1 MSQGSFIGR
10 FFRFLGRA
18 IDALRVFLGRLIFL
32 VIIVVLP
39 IFLFSGPQQIN
50 VPDNSLVVLAP
61 KGNIVEQPTVLDAT
75 SLLLGADEIVD
86 TPLREIL
93 DTLARAQ
100 QDDRVRG
107 VILDLREM
115 GGVSPA
121 NLERIG
127 SALEDFKG
135 RGKALVAHGDFFT
148 QGQYYLASYAETI
161 YLHPMGQLVLQGY
174 GGNQLYYA
182 ELLEKLGIKV
192 HIFRV
197 GTHKAAVEPFS
208 LNGMSAASRENNQ
221 SLVDELWQ
229 RYVNQIATNRALG
242 VEDVLSY
249 ANNYPQHLLEVSGDT
264 AQLAMGFE
272 LVDELVTPAQLQARL
287 SVLAADSS
295 GRPRTIDFRR
305 YLAATEPVWSPQENQ
320 IGVIVAQGTIDV
332 GEQPRGT
339 IGAQSLSELIR
350 EARRDDAIKALVL
363 RVDSPGGSA
372 FASELIRQ
380 ELVELQ
386 RSGKPLIVSM
396 GGTAASGGYW
406 IATAA
411 DEIWASPAT
420 VTGSIG
426 VFSIVP
432 TFETGLE
439 KIGVYTDGVGTT
451 PLSRSDVLSP
461 LSEAMSAVLQ
471 SSVENQY
478 RKFLQLVADARGM
491 NIEDVDMVAQGQVW
505 TGTQAINRGLVDNLG
520 TMDDAIEAAARLA
533 SIDDYTWR
541 YIEKPLSPG
550 EQVLQG
556 MIQNFGL
563 AASMSGISQTLGV
576 TARAPL
582 QFLYSTLESISS
594 LSTFNDPADLYT
606 LCEFC
611 VLFSASPE

>member
-1 MSQGSFIGR
+1 MSQGTFIGR
-10 FFRFLGRA
+10 SFRFLGRS

-32 VIIVVLP
+32 VIIVVLAA
-39 IFLFSGPQQIN
+39 FLFSAPEQIN

-61 KGNIVEQPTVLDAT
+61 KGDIVEQPSMLDA
-75 SLLLGADEIVD
+75 SNLLLGSQKIVD
-86 TPLREIL
+86 TPLREVL
-93 DTLARAQ
+93 DTLARAG

-107 VILDLREM
+107 VVLDLRDM

-148 QGQYYLASYAETI
+148 QAQYYLASYAETI

-174 GGNQLYYA
+174 GGNQLYFV
-182 ELLEKLGIKV
+182 ELLEKLGVKV

-197 GTHKAAVEPFS
+197 GTHKAAVEPFT
-208 LNGMSAASRENNQ
+208 LTGMSAASRENNQ

-229 RYVNQIATNRALG
+229 RYVNQIATNRALSTD
-242 VEDVLSY
+242 EVLSY
-249 ANNYPQHLLEVSGDT
+249 ANRYPQHLLEVNGDT
-264 AQLAMGFE
+264 AQLAMRFD

-287 SVLAADSS
+287 SVLAADAS
-295 GRPRTIDFRR
+295 GRPRTIDYKR
-305 YLAATEPVWSPQENQ
+305 YLTVTQPTRSQQGNQ
-320 IGVIVAQGTIDV
+320 IGVIVAQGTIDT

-339 IGAQSLSELIR
+339 IGAQSLNELIR
-350 EARRDDAIKALVL
+350 EARRDDGIKAVVL

-386 RSGKPLIVSM
+386 RSGKPLVVSM

-432 TFETGLE
+432 TFESSLE

-461 LSEAMSAVLQ
+461 LNEAMSTVLQ
-471 SSVENQY
+471 SSVESQY
-478 RKFLQLVADARGM
+478 RKFLRLVADARSM
-491 NIEDVDMVAQGQVW
+491 DIENVDLVAQGQVW
-505 TGTQAINRGLVDNLG
+505 TGTQAINRGLIDNLG

-533 SIDDYTWR
+533 NIDEYTWR

-550 EQVLQG
+550 EQVLQSI
-556 MIQNFGL
+556 IQNFGM
-563 AASMSGISQTLGV
+563 AASVSSLVEALGFNAS
-576 TARAPL
+576 ARASWAVWDSMLETASPL
-582 QFLYSTLESISS
+582 MN
-594 LSTFNDPADLYT
+594 FNDPADLYT
-606 LCEFC
+606 LCEIC
-611 VLFSASPE
+611 VLLH

>member
-1 MSQGSFIGR
+1 MSQGTFIGR
-10 FFRFLGRA
+10 FFRFLGRS

-32 VIIVVLP
+32 IIIVALA
-39 IFLFSGPQQIN
+39 IYLFSAPEQIR
-50 VPDNSLVVLAP
+50 VPNNSLVVLAP
-61 KGNIVEQPTVLDAT
+61 KGNIVEQPSMLDAS
-75 SLLLGADEIVD
+75 SLLLGGQEIVD
-86 TPLREIL
+86 TPLRDVL
-93 DTLARAQ
+93 DTLARAR
-100 QDDRVRG
+100 DDARVRG
-107 VILDLREM
+107 VVLDLREM
-115 GGVSPA
+115 GGISPA

-127 SALEDFKG
+127 LALEDFKG
-135 RGKALVAHGDFFT
+135 QGKALVAHSDFFT
-148 QGQYYLASYAETI
+148 QAQYYLASYAETI

-182 ELLEKLGIKV
+182 ELLEKLGVKV

-197 GTHKAAVEPFS
+197 GTHKAAVEPYS
-208 LNGMSAASRENNQ
+208 LTSMSEASRENNQ

-229 RYVNQIATNRALG
+229 RYVNQIATNRALPATE
-242 VEDVLSY
+242 VFSY
-249 ANNYPQHLLEVSGDT
+249 ANDYPQHLLEVNGDT
-264 AQLAMGFE
+264 AQLAMRFD

-287 SVLAADSS
+287 SVLSADAS
-295 GRPRTIDFRR
+295 GRPRTIEYKR
-305 YLAATEPVWSPQENQ
+305 YLSATAPMLESQQSQ
-320 IGVIVAQGTIDV
+320 IGVIVAQGTIDI

-339 IGAQSLSELIR
+339 IGAQSLNELIR
-350 EARRDDAIKALVL
+350 AARESDEIKAVVL

-432 TFETGLE
+432 TFESSLE
-439 KIGVYTDGVGTT
+439 KVGVYTDGVGTT

-461 LSEAMSAVLQ
+461 LSDAMSAVLQ

-478 RKFLQLVADARGM
+478 RKFLRLVADARSM
-491 NIEDVDMVAQGQVW
+491 DIDQVDLVAQGQVW
-505 TGTQAINRGLVDNLG
+505 TGTQAINRGLIDNLG
-520 TMDDAIEAAARLA
+520 TLEDAIEAAARLA
-533 SIDDYTWR
+533 SIDEYTWR

-550 EQVLQG
+550 EQVLQS
-556 MIQNFGL
+556 MIQSFGL
-563 AASMSGISQTLGV
+563 AASVSSLAESVGLSAS
-576 TARAPL
+576 ARAPWPL
-582 QFLYSTLESISS
+582 WDAIFEKVSPPMG
-594 LSTFNDPADLYT
+594 FNDPADLYT

-611 VLFSASPE
+611 ELLR

>member
-1 MSQGSFIGR
+1 MSQSSFIGR
-10 FFRFLGRA
+10 FFRSLGRG

-32 VIIVVLP
+32 FIIVVLAVV
-39 IFLFSGPQQIN
+39 LFGSPDQID

-61 KGNIVEQPTVLDAT
+61 KGNIVEQPSILDAS
-75 SLLLGADEIVD
+75 SLMLGAQEIVD
-86 TPLREIL
+86 TPLRDVL
-93 DTLARAQ
+93 DTLARAGT
-100 QDDRVRG
+100 DERVRG
-107 VILDLREM
+107 LVLDLREM
-115 GGVSPA
+115 GEVSPA

-135 RGKALVAHGDFFT
+135 QSKALVAHGDYFT
-148 QGQYYLASYAETI
+148 QAQYYLASYAQTI

-182 ELLEKLGIKV
+182 QLLEKLGIKV

-197 GTHKAAVEPFS
+197 GTHKAAVEPYS
-208 LNGMSAASRENNQ
+208 LTSMSAESRDNNQ
-221 SLVDELWQ
+221 ALVDELWQ
-229 RYVNQIATNRALG
+229 RFVNQIAINRGLSAD
-242 VEDVLSY
+242 EVLSY
-249 ANNYPQHLLEVSGDT
+249 ANNYPQHLLEVNGDT
-264 AQLAMGFE
+264 AQLAMRFD

-287 SVLAADSS
+287 SSLVANNSDRL
-295 GRPRTIDFRR
+295 RTIDFKR
-305 YLAATEPVWSPQENQ
+305 YLSATQPEESTQKNQ

-339 IGAQSLSELIR
+339 IGAQSLNELIR
-350 EARRDDAIKALVL
+350 EARRDEEIKAVVL

-420 VTGSIG
+420 ITGSIG

-432 TFETGLE
+432 TFETSLE
-439 KIGVYTDGVGTT
+439 KIGVFTDGVGTT

-461 LSEAMSAVLQ
+461 LSDAMSTVLQ

-491 NIEDVDMVAQGQVW
+491 SIDDVDLVAQGQVW
-505 TGTQAINRGLVDNLG
+505 TGTQAINRGLIDNLG
-520 TMDDAIEAAARLA
+520 TLDDAIEAAARLA
-533 SIDDYTWR
+533 SVDEYTWR

-550 EQVLQG
+550 EEILQS
-556 MIQNFGL
+556 MIQNFDL
-563 AASMSGISQTLGV
+563 AASMSSMAESFGLGV
-576 TARAPL
+576 GVRAPL
-582 QFLYSTLESISS
+582 ELFDSMLEAASP
-594 LSTFNDPADLYT
+594 LKEFNDPADLYT

-611 VLFSASPE
+611 VLLR

>member
-1 MSQGSFIGR
+1 MSQGSLIGR
-10 FFRFLGRA
+10 FFRFLGRS

-32 VIIVVLP
+32 FILLLVGIV
-39 IFLFSGPQQIN
+39 LFNGPEQVN
-50 VPDNSLVVLAP
+50 VPNNSLVVLAP
-61 KGNIVEQPTVLDAT
+61 KGNIVEQPSILDAS
-75 SLLLGADEIVD
+75 SLLMGGQEIVD
-86 TPLREIL
+86 TPLRQVL
-93 DTLARAQ
+93 DTLGRARS
-100 QDDRVRG
+100 DDRVRG
-107 VILDLREM
+107 VVLDLREM
-115 GGVSPA
+115 AGVSPA

-135 RGKALVAHGDFFT
+135 QGKALVAHGDFFT
-148 QGQYYLASYAETI
+148 QAQYFLASYAETV

-182 ELLEKLGIKV
+182 ELLEKIGVKV
-192 HIFRV
+192 HVFRV
-197 GTHKAAVEPFS
+197 GTHKAAVEPFLLS
-208 LNGMSAASRENNQ
+208 GMSDLSRENNQ

-229 RYVNQIATNRALG
+229 RYVNQIATNRALSADE
-242 VEDVLSY
+242 VRDY
-249 ANNYPQHLLEVSGDT
+249 ANNYPQHLLEGSGDT
-264 AQLAMGFE
+264 AQLAMRFD

-287 SVLAADSS
+287 SALAANAS
-295 GRPRTIDFRR
+295 GRPRTIDFQR
-305 YLAATEPVWSPQENQ
+305 YLAATAPAPSSRDNQ
-320 IGVIVAQGTIDV
+320 VGVIVAQGTIDI

-339 IGAQSLSELIR
+339 IGAQSLNELIR
-350 EARRDDAIKALVL
+350 EARLDDGIKALVL

-386 RSGKPLIVSM
+386 RSGKPLVVSM

-432 TFETGLE
+432 TFETSLE
-439 KIGVYTDGVGTT
+439 RIGVYADGVGTT

-461 LSEAMSAVLQ
+461 LNEAISTVLQ

-491 NIEDVDMVAQGQVW
+491 DIEQVDLVAQGQGW

-550 EQVLQG
+550 EQILQS
-556 MIQNFGL
+556 MIQNFDVS
-563 AASMSGISQTLGV
+563 ASMSSLTGSAGLGASAPWTLLDSMLKTV
-576 TARAPL
+576 LPPM
-582 QFLYSTLESISS
+582 Q
-594 LSTFNDPADLYT
+594 FNDPADLYT

-611 VLFSASPE
+611 VLLH

>member
-1 MSQGSFIGR
+1 MSQGTFFGR
-10 FFRFLGRA
+10 FFRFLGRS
-18 IDALRVFLGRLIFL
+18 IDTLRVFLGRLIFL
-32 VIIVVLP
+32 IIIVVLAV
-39 IFLFSGPQQIN
+39 FLFSSPEQIN
-50 VPDNSLVVLAP
+50 VPENSLVVLAP
-61 KGNIVEQPTVLDAT
+61 KGNIVEQPSLIDAS

-86 TPLREIL
+86 TPLRDIL
-93 DTLARAQ
+93 DTLARAR

-135 RGKALVAHGDFFT
+135 QGKALVAHGDFFT
-148 QGQYYLASYAETI
+148 QAQYYLASYAETI

-182 ELLEKLGIKV
+182 ELLEKLGVKV

-197 GTHKAAVEPFS
+197 GTHKAAVEPYTLTS
-208 LNGMSAASRENNQ
+208 MSAASRENNQ

-229 RYVNQIATNRALG
+229 RFINQVATNRA
-242 VEDVLSY
+242 VDAEEVLSY
-249 ANNYPQHLLEVSGDT
+249 ANNYPQHLLEVNGDT
-264 AQLAMGFE
+264 AQLAIRYD
-272 LVDELVTPAQLQARL
+272 LVDELVTPAQLQTRL

-295 GRPRTIDFRR
+295 GRPRTIDFRL
-305 YLAATEPVWSPQENQ
+305 YLSATEPVQ
-320 IGVIVAQGTIDV
+320 ISQSDQVGVIVAQGTIDV

-339 IGAQSLSELIR
+339 IGAQTLNELIR
-350 EARRDDAIKALVL
+350 DARRDDDIKAVVL

-380 ELVELQ
+380 ELVEL
-386 RSGKPLIVSM
+386 RRAGKPLIVSM

-432 TFETGLE
+432 TFETSLE

-451 PLSRSDVLSP
+451 PLSRSDILSP
-461 LSEAMSAVLQ
+461 LSEEMATVLQ

-478 RKFLQLVADARGM
+478 RNFLQLVADARSM
-491 NIEDVDMVAQGQVW
+491 DIEDVDLVAQGQVW
-505 TGTQAINRGLVDNLG
+505 TGTQAINRGLIDNLG
-520 TMDDAIEAAARLA
+520 TMEDAIEAAARIANL
-533 SIDDYTWR
+533 DEYTWR
-541 YIEKPLSPG
+541 YIERPLSPG
-550 EQVLQG
+550 EQLLQS
-556 MIQNFGL
+556 MIQNFGM
-563 AASMSGISQTLGV
+563 AASVSSIAQSFELNNSVRTPWTLWGSMLEMV
-576 TARAPL
+576 SPL
-582 QFLYSTLESISS
+582 MQ
-594 LSTFNDPADLYT
+594 FNDPADVYT

-611 VLFSASPE
+611 VLLH

>member
-10 FFRFLGRA
+10 SFRFLGRS
-18 IDALRVFLGRLIFL
+18 IDALRVFLGRLIFV
-32 VIIVVLP
+32 VIIVVLALV
-39 IFLFSGPQQIN
+39 LFSGPAQLN

-61 KGNIVEQPTVLDAT
+61 KGNIVEQPSLLDAS
-75 SLLLGADEIVD
+75 SLLLGAQEIVD
-86 TPLREIL
+86 TPLRDVL
-93 DTLARAQ
+93 DTLARAGD
-100 QDDRVRG
+100 DDRVRG
-107 VILDLREM
+107 VVLDLREM

-127 SALEDFKG
+127 SALEKFKEQ
-135 RGKALVAHGDFFT
+135 GKALVAHGDFFT
-148 QGQYYLASYAETI
+148 QAQYYLASYAQTI

-174 GGNQLYYA
+174 GGNQLYFA
-182 ELLEKLGIKV
+182 QLLEKLGVKV

-208 LNGMSAASRENNQ
+208 LTAMSTPSRENNQ
-221 SLVDELWQ
+221 ALVDELWQ

-242 VEDVLSY
+242 ADEVLSY
-249 ANNYPQHLLEVSGDT
+249 ANDYPRHLLEVNGDT
-264 AQLAMGFE
+264 AQLAMRFD

-287 SVLAADSS
+287 SALASDAS
-295 GRPRTIDFRR
+295 GNPRTIDFKR
-305 YLAATEPVWSPQENQ
+305 YLSATQPIILPQGDQ
-320 IGVIVAQGTIDV
+320 IGVIVAQGTIDI

-339 IGAQSLSELIR
+339 IGAQSLNELIR
-350 EARRDDAIKALVL
+350 KARLDDAIKALVL

-386 RSGKPLIVSM
+386 RSGKPVIVSM

-432 TFETGLE
+432 TFESSLA

-451 PLSRSDVLSP
+451 PLSRADVLSP
-461 LSEAMSAVLQ
+461 LSEAMSTVLQ
-471 SSVENQY
+471 SSVESQY
-478 RKFLQLVADARGM
+478 RKFLALVADARGM
-491 NIEDVDMVAQGQVW
+491 DVESVDLVAQGQVW
-505 TGTQAINRGLVDNLG
+505 TGTQAINRGLIDNLG
-520 TMDDAIEAAARLA
+520 TMEDAIEAAARLA
-533 SIDDYTWR
+533 NIDEYTWR

-550 EQVLQG
+550 EQILQG
-556 MIQNFGL
+556 IVQNFGMAQSVSSL
-563 AASMSGISQTLGV
+563 AAAAGLGNS
-576 TARAPL
+576 ARTPL
-582 QFLYSTLESISS
+582 ALLDSLLESVSTLPD
-594 LSTFNDPADLYT
+594 FNDPADLYT

-611 VLFSASPE
+611 VLLR

>member
-1 MSQGSFIGR
+1 MSQGSFVGR
-10 FFRFLGRA
+10 FFRFLGRS
-18 IDALRVFLGRLIFL
+18 IDALRIFLGRLIFL
-32 VIIVVLP
+32 VILLLLAIL
-39 IFLFSGPQQIN
+39 IFSGPEQID

-61 KGNIVEQPTVLDAT
+61 KGNIVEQPSMLDAS
-75 SLLLGADEIVD
+75 SLLLGAQEIVD
-86 TPLREIL
+86 TPLREVL
-93 DTLARAQ
+93 DTLARAR

-107 VILDLREM
+107 VVLDLREM
-115 GGVSPA
+115 GSVSPA

-135 RGKALVAHGDFFT
+135 QGKALVAHGDFFT
-148 QGQYYLASYAETI
+148 QAQYFLASYAETI

-174 GGNQLYYA
+174 GGNQLYYV
-182 ELLEKLGIKV
+182 ELLEKLGVKV
-192 HIFRV
+192 HVFRV
-197 GTHKAAVEPFS
+197 GTHKAAVEPY
-208 LNGMSAASRENNQ
+208 LLTGMSDLSRENNQ
-221 SLVDELWQ
+221 SVVDELWQ
-229 RYVNQIATNRALG
+229 RFVNQVATNRALSAEE
-242 VEDVLSY
+242 VRDY
-249 ANNYPQHLLEVSGDT
+249 ANNYPQHLLEVNGDT
-264 AQLAMGFE
+264 AQLAMRFD

-287 SVLAADSS
+287 SVLAASAS
-295 GRPRTIDFRR
+295 GRPRTIDYRR
-305 YLAATEPVWSPQENQ
+305 YLAATNSSPESRENQ
-320 IGVIVAQGTIDV
+320 IGVIVAQGTIDI

-339 IGAQSLSELIR
+339 IGAQSLNELIR
-350 EARRDDAIKALVL
+350 EARRDVAIKAVVL

-386 RSGKPLIVSM
+386 RAGKPLIVSM

-432 TFETGLE
+432 TFETSLE

-461 LSEAMSAVLQ
+461 LNEAMSTVLQ
-471 SSVENQY
+471 SSVEHQY
-478 RKFLQLVADARGM
+478 RNFLQLVADARGM
-491 NIEDVDMVAQGQVW
+491 DIEEVDLVAQGQVW
-505 TGTQAINRGLVDNLG
+505 TGTQAINRGLIDNLG

-533 SIDDYTWR
+533 SIDNYTWR

-556 MIQNFGL
+556 MIENFGMT
-563 AASMSGISQTLGV
+563 ASMSQLAESAGLSASV
-576 TARAPL
+576 RAPL
-582 QFLYSTLESISS
+582 ALWGSMLKTVAPPMNL
-594 LSTFNDPADLYT
+594 NDPGDLYT

-611 VLFSASPE
+611 VLLR

>member
-10 FFRFLGRA
+10 FFRFLGRS
-18 IDALRVFLGRLIFL
+18 IDALRIFLGRLIFI
-32 VIIVVLP
+32 VIIAV
-39 IFLFSGPQQIN
+39 IAIALFRSPEQIS
-50 VPDNSLVVLAP
+50 VPNNSLVVLAP
-61 KGNIVEQPTVLDAT
+61 QGNIVEQPSMLDTT
-75 SLLLGADEIVD
+75 SLLLGGQEIVD
-86 TPLREIL
+86 TPLRDVL
-93 DTLARAQ
+93 DALARAG
-100 QDDRVRG
+100 QDDRVRA
-107 VILDLREM
+107 VVLDLREM

-135 RGKALVAHGDFFT
+135 QGKTLVAHGDFFT
-148 QGQYYLASYAETI
+148 QAQYYLASYAQTI

-182 ELLEKLGIKV
+182 ELLEKLGVKV

-197 GTHKAAVEPFS
+197 GTHKAAVEPYS
-208 LNGMSAASRENNQ
+208 LTGMSAESRENNQ

-229 RYVNQIATNRALG
+229 RYVNQIAINRVLSND
-242 VEDVLSY
+242 EVLSY
-249 ANNYPQHLLEVSGDT
+249 ANDYPQHLLEVNGDT
-264 AQLAMGFE
+264 AQLAMRFD
-272 LVDELVTPAQLQARL
+272 LVDELVTPAQLQSRL
-287 SVLAADSS
+287 SALAADAS
-295 GRPRTIDFRR
+295 GRPRTINFKR
-305 YLAATEPVWSPQENQ
+305 YLAATEPAQSSQGNQ
-320 IGVIVAQGTIDV
+320 IGVIVAQGIIDV

-339 IGAQSLSELIR
+339 IGAQSLNELIR
-350 EARRDDAIKALVL
+350 KARLDDGIKAVVL
-363 RVDSPGGSA
+363 RVDSAGGSA
-372 FASELIRQ
+372 YASELIRQ
-380 ELVELQ
+380 ELVELH

-432 TFETGLE
+432 TFESSLE

-461 LSEAMSAVLQ
+461 LNEAMSTVLQ

-491 NIEDVDMVAQGQVW
+491 DIEDVDRVAQGQVW
-505 TGTQAINRGLVDNLG
+505 TGTQAINRGLIDNLG
-520 TMDDAIEAAARLA
+520 TMDDAIEAAARIA
-533 SIDDYTWR
+533 RIDDYMWR

-550 EQVLQG
+550 EQVLQS
-556 MIQNFGL
+556 MIQNFGM
-563 AASMSGISQTLGV
+563 AASMSGFAESLGLRNS
-576 TARAPL
+576 TRAPWTVL
-582 QFLYSTLESISS
+582 DSMLDAVAPLEG
-594 LSTFNDPADLYT
+594 FNDPADLYT

-611 VLFSASPE
+611 VLLK

>member
-1 MSQGSFIGR
+1 MSQGTFIGR
-10 FFRFLGRA
+10 FFRFIGTS

-32 VIIVVLP
+32 FIIVVLL
-39 IFLFSGPQQIN
+39 IILFSAPEHIN

-61 KGNIVEQPTVLDAT
+61 TGNIVEQPSILDAS
-75 SLLLGADEIVD
+75 SLLLGAEQIVD
-86 TPLREIL
+86 TPLREVL
-93 DTLARAQ
+93 DVLARAG
-100 QDDRVRG
+100 QDTRVRG
-107 VILDLREM
+107 VVLDLREM
-115 GGVSPA
+115 GGASPA

-127 SALEDFKG
+127 LALEEFKAQ
-135 RGKALVAHGDFFT
+135 GKALVAHADFFT
-148 QGQYYLASYAETI
+148 QTQYYLASYAETI

-174 GGNQLYYA
+174 GGNQLYFA
-182 ELLEKLGIKV
+182 ELLEKLGVKV

-208 LNGMSAASRENNQ
+208 LTSMSEDSRENNQ
-221 SLVDELWQ
+221 ALVDELWQ
-229 RYVNQIATNRALG
+229 RYVNQIASNRALAIA
-242 VEDVLSY
+242 DVFSY
-249 ANNYPQHLLEVSGDT
+249 ANDYPQHLLQVNGDT
-264 AQLAMGFE
+264 AQLAMRFD

-287 SVLAADSS
+287 SVLAADAS
-295 GRPRTIDFRR
+295 GRPRTIDFKR
-305 YLAATEPVWSPQENQ
+305 YLSATEPMQSAQGNQ
-320 IGVIVAQGTIDV
+320 IGVIVAQGTINV

-339 IGAQSLSELIR
+339 IGAQTLNELIR
-350 EARRDDAIKALVL
+350 AARSDDQIKAVVL

-380 ELVELQ
+380 ELVELR

-432 TFETGLE
+432 TFESSLD

-451 PLSRSDVLSP
+451 PLSRADVLSP
-461 LSEAMSAVLQ
+461 LSEAMSTVLQ

-478 RKFLQLVADARGM
+478 RKFLQLVADARAM
-491 NIEDVDMVAQGQVW
+491 DIEQVDLVAQGQVW
-505 TGTQAINRGLVDNLG
+505 TGTAAINRGLIDNLG
-520 TMDDAIEAAARLA
+520 TLDDAIEAAARLA
-533 SIDDYTWR
+533 NIDEYTWR

-550 EQVLQG
+550 EQILQG

-563 AASMSGISQTLGV
+563 EASVSNLGEAIGLSNS
-576 TARAPL
+576 ARAAWPL
-582 QFLYSTLESISS
+582 WDEMLETISPGMG
-594 LSTFNDPADLYT
+594 FNDPADLYT

-611 VLFSASPE
+611 ELLR

>member
-1 MSQGSFIGR
+1 MSQGSLIGR
-10 FFRFLGRA
+10 FFRFLGRS

-32 VIIVVLP
+32 FILLLVGIV
-39 IFLFSGPQQIN
+39 LFNGPEQVN
-50 VPDNSLVVLAP
+50 VPNNSLVVLAP
-61 KGNIVEQPTVLDAT
+61 KGNIVEQPSILDAS
-75 SLLLGADEIVD
+75 SLLMGGQEIVD
-86 TPLREIL
+86 TPLRQVL
-93 DTLARAQ
+93 DTLGRARS
-100 QDDRVRG
+100 DDRVRG
-107 VILDLREM
+107 VVLDLREM
-115 GGVSPA
+115 AGVSPA

-135 RGKALVAHGDFFT
+135 QGKALVAHGDFFT
-148 QGQYYLASYAETI
+148 QAQYFLASYAETV

-182 ELLEKLGIKV
+182 ELLEKIGVKV
-192 HIFRV
+192 HVFRV
-197 GTHKAAVEPFS
+197 GTHKAAVEPFLLS
-208 LNGMSAASRENNQ
+208 GMSDLSRENNQ

-229 RYVNQIATNRALG
+229 RYVNQIATNRALSADE
-242 VEDVLSY
+242 VRDY
-249 ANNYPQHLLEVSGDT
+249 ANNYPQHLLEGSGDT
-264 AQLAMGFE
+264 AQLAMRFD

-287 SVLAADSS
+287 SALAANAS
-295 GRPRTIDFRR
+295 GRPRTIDFQR
-305 YLAATEPVWSPQENQ
+305 YLAATAPAPSSRDNQ
-320 IGVIVAQGTIDV
+320 VGVIVAQGTIDI

-339 IGAQSLSELIR
+339 IGAQSLNELIR
-350 EARRDDAIKALVL
+350 EARLDDGIKALVL

-386 RSGKPLIVSM
+386 RSGKPLVVSM

-432 TFETGLE
+432 TFETSLE
-439 KIGVYTDGVGTT
+439 RIGVYADGVGTT
-451 PLSRSDVLSP
+451 PLTRSDVLSP
-461 LSEAMSAVLQ
+461 LNEAISTVLQ

-491 NIEDVDMVAQGQVW
+491 DIEQVDLVAQGQVW

-550 EQVLQG
+550 EQILQS
-556 MIQNFGL
+556 MIQNFDVS
-563 AASMSGISQTLGV
+563 ASMSSLTGSAGLGASAPWTLLDSMLKTV
-576 TARAPL
+576 LPPM
-582 QFLYSTLESISS
+582 Q
-594 LSTFNDPADLYT
+594 FNDPADLYT

-611 VLFSASPE
+611 VLLH

>member
-1 MSQGSFIGR
+1 MSQGTFIGR
-10 FFRFLGRA
+10 FFRFLGRS
-18 IDALRVFLGRLIFL
+18 IDALRVFLGRLIFIA
-32 VIIVVLP
+32 IIVLLA
-39 IFLFSGPQQIN
+39 IFLFSGPEQIN
-50 VPDNSLVVLAP
+50 VPNNSLVVLAP
-61 KGNIVEQPTVLDAT
+61 KGNIVEQPSMIDAT
-75 SLLLGADEIVD
+75 SLLMGSGEIVD
-86 TPLREIL
+86 TPLRQVLE
-93 DTLARAQ
+93 TLERAG
-100 QDDRVRG
+100 QDGRVRG
-107 VILDLREM
+107 VVLDLREM
-115 GGVSPA
+115 GGISPA
-121 NLERIG
+121 TLERIG

-135 RGKALVAHGDFFT
+135 KGKALVAHGDFFT
-148 QGQYYLASYAETI
+148 QAQYYLASYAETI

-182 ELLEKLGIKV
+182 ELLEKLGVKV

-197 GTHKAAVEPFS
+197 GTHKAAVEPYT
-208 LNGMSAASRENNQ
+208 LTGMSVESRDNNQ

-229 RYVNQIATNRALG
+229 RYVNQISTNRALSPD
-242 VEDVLSY
+242 EVLSY
-249 ANNYPQHLLEVSGDT
+249 ANSYPQHLLEVNGDT
-264 AQLAMGFE
+264 AQLAMRFD

-287 SVLAADSS
+287 SVLAADAS
-295 GRPRTIDFRR
+295 GRPQTIDFMQ
-305 YLAATEPVWSPQENQ
+305 YLSATEPLLPFQNSQ
-320 IGVIVAQGTIDV
+320 IGVIVAQGTIDI

-339 IGAQSLSELIR
+339 IGAQSLNELIR
-350 EARRDDAIKALVL
+350 EARRDDDIKAVVL

-432 TFETGLE
+432 TLESSLE

-461 LSEAMSAVLQ
+461 LNDAMSTVLQ
-471 SSVENQY
+471 SSVESQY

-491 NIEDVDMVAQGQVW
+491 NIDDVDLVAQGQVW
-505 TGTQAINRGLVDNLG
+505 TGTQAINRGLIDNLG
-520 TMDDAIEAAARLA
+520 TMEDAIGAAARLA

-550 EQVLQG
+550 EQVLQS
-556 MIQNFGL
+556 MIQNFGM
-563 AASMSGISQTLGV
+563 AASMSSLAESLGV
-576 TARAPL
+576 SSSPRAPWTVL
-582 QFLYSTLESISS
+582 DSMLKAASPLKG
-594 LSTFNDPADLYT
+594 FNDPANLYT

-611 VLFSASPE
+611 VLLR

>member
-1 MSQGSFIGR
+1 MSQGTFIGR
-10 FFRFLGRA
+10 FFRFLGRS
-18 IDALRVFLGRLIFL
+18 IDALRIFLGRLIFI
-32 VIIVVLP
+32 VIIAV
-39 IFLFSGPQQIN
+39 IAIALFRGPELIN
-50 VPDNSLVVLAP
+50 VPSNSLVVLAP
-61 KGNIVEQPTVLDAT
+61 QGNIVEQPSMLDTT
-75 SLLLGADEIVD
+75 SLLLGGQEIVD
-86 TPLREIL
+86 TPLRDVL
-93 DTLARAQ
+93 DALTRAG
-100 QDDRVRG
+100 QDDRVRA
-107 VILDLREM
+107 VVLDLREM

-135 RGKALVAHGDFFT
+135 QGKALVAHGDFFT
-148 QGQYYLASYAETI
+148 QAQYYLASYAQTI

-182 ELLEKLGIKV
+182 ELIEKLGVKV

-197 GTHKAAVEPFS
+197 GTHKAAVEPYS
-208 LNGMSAASRENNQ
+208 LTGMSAESRGNNQ

-229 RYVNQIATNRALG
+229 RYVNQIAINRALSND
-242 VEDVLSY
+242 EVLSY
-249 ANNYPQHLLEVSGDT
+249 ANDYPQHLLEVNGDT
-264 AQLAMGFE
+264 AQLAMRFD
-272 LVDELVTPAQLQARL
+272 LVDELVTPAQLQSRL
-287 SVLAADSS
+287 SALAADAS
-295 GRPRTIDFRR
+295 GRPRTINFKR
-305 YLAATEPVWSPQENQ
+305 YLAATEPAQSSQGNQ

-339 IGAQSLSELIR
+339 IGAQSLNELIR
-350 EARRDDAIKALVL
+350 KARLDDGIKAVVL

-372 FASELIRQ
+372 YASELIRQ
-380 ELVELQ
+380 ELVELH

-432 TFETGLE
+432 TFESSLE

-461 LSEAMSAVLQ
+461 LNEAMSTVLQ

-491 NIEDVDMVAQGQVW
+491 DIEDVDRVAQGQVW
-505 TGTQAINRGLVDNLG
+505 TGTQAINRGLIDNLG
-520 TMDDAIEAAARLA
+520 TMDDAIEAAARIA
-533 SIDDYTWR
+533 RIDDYTWR

-550 EQVLQG
+550 EQVLQS
-556 MIQNFGL
+556 MIQNFGM
-563 AASMSGISQTLGV
+563 AASMSGFAESLGLRNS
-576 TARAPL
+576 TRAPWTVL
-582 QFLYSTLESISS
+582 DSMLDAVAPLEG
-594 LSTFNDPADLYT
+594 FNDPADLYT

-611 VLFSASPE
+611 VLLR

>member
-1 MSQGSFIGR
+1 MSQGSLIGR
-10 FFRFLGRA
+10 FFRFLGRS

-32 VIIVVLP
+32 FILLLVGIV
-39 IFLFSGPQQIN
+39 LFNGPEQVN
-50 VPDNSLVVLAP
+50 VPNNSLVVLAP
-61 KGNIVEQPTVLDAT
+61 KGNIVEQPSILDAS
-75 SLLLGADEIVD
+75 SLLMGGQEIVD
-86 TPLREIL
+86 TPLRQVL
-93 DTLARAQ
+93 DTLGRARS
-100 QDDRVRG
+100 DDRVRG
-107 VILDLREM
+107 VVLDLREM
-115 GGVSPA
+115 AGVSPA

-135 RGKALVAHGDFFT
+135 QGKALVAHGDFFT
-148 QGQYYLASYAETI
+148 QAQYFLASYAETV

-182 ELLEKLGIKV
+182 ELLEKIGVKV
-192 HIFRV
+192 HVFRV
-197 GTHKAAVEPFS
+197 GTHKAAVEPFLLS
-208 LNGMSAASRENNQ
+208 GMSDLSRENNQ

-229 RYVNQIATNRALG
+229 RYVNQIATNRALSADE
-242 VEDVLSY
+242 VRDY
-249 ANNYPQHLLEVSGDT
+249 ANNYPQHLLEGSGDT
-264 AQLAMGFE
+264 AQLAMRFD

-287 SVLAADSS
+287 SALAANAS
-295 GRPRTIDFRR
+295 GRPRTIDFQR
-305 YLAATEPVWSPQENQ
+305 YLAATAPAPSSRDNQ
-320 IGVIVAQGTIDV
+320 VGVIVAQGTIDI

-339 IGAQSLSELIR
+339 IGAQSLNELIR
-350 EARRDDAIKALVL
+350 EARLDDGIKALVL

-386 RSGKPLIVSM
+386 RSGKPLVVSM

-432 TFETGLE
+432 TFETSLE
-439 KIGVYTDGVGTT
+439 RIGVYADGVGTT

-461 LSEAMSAVLQ
+461 LNEAISTVLQ

-491 NIEDVDMVAQGQVW
+491 DIEQVDLVAQGQVW

-550 EQVLQG
+550 EQILQS
-556 MIQNFGL
+556 MIQNFDVS
-563 AASMSGISQTLGV
+563 ASMSSLTGSAGLGASAPWTLLDSMLKTV
-576 TARAPL
+576 LPPM
-582 QFLYSTLESISS
+582 Q
-594 LSTFNDPADLYT
+594 FNDPADLYT

-611 VLFSASPE
+611 VLLH

>member
-1 MSQGSFIGR
+1 MSQGTFIGR
-10 FFRFLGRA
+10 FFRFLGRS
-18 IDALRVFLGRLIFL
+18 IDALRIFLGRLIFI
-32 VIIVVLP
+32 VIIAV
-39 IFLFSGPQQIN
+39 IAIALFRGPEQIS
-50 VPDNSLVVLAP
+50 VPNNSLVVLAP
-61 KGNIVEQPTVLDAT
+61 QGNIVEQPSMLDTT
-75 SLLLGADEIVD
+75 SLLLGGQEIVD
-86 TPLREIL
+86 TPLRDVL
-93 DTLARAQ
+93 DALARAG
-100 QDDRVRG
+100 QDDRVRA
-107 VILDLREM
+107 VVLDLREM

-135 RGKALVAHGDFFT
+135 QGKALVAHGDFFT
-148 QGQYYLASYAETI
+148 QAQYYLASYAQTI

-182 ELLEKLGIKV
+182 ELLEKLGVKV

-197 GTHKAAVEPFS
+197 GTHKAAVEPYS
-208 LNGMSAASRENNQ
+208 LTAMSAESRENNQ

-229 RYVNQIATNRALG
+229 RYVNQIALNRALSND
-242 VEDVLSY
+242 EVLSY
-249 ANNYPQHLLEVSGDT
+249 ANDYPQHLLEVNGDT
-264 AQLAMGFE
+264 AQLAMRFD
-272 LVDELVTPAQLQARL
+272 LVDELVTPAQLQSRL
-287 SVLAADSS
+287 SALAADAS
-295 GRPRTIDFRR
+295 GRPRTINFKR
-305 YLAATEPVWSPQENQ
+305 YLAATEPAQSSQGNQ

-339 IGAQSLSELIR
+339 IGAQSLNELIR
-350 EARRDDAIKALVL
+350 KARIDDGIKAVVL

-372 FASELIRQ
+372 YASELIRQ
-380 ELVELQ
+380 ELVELH

-432 TFETGLE
+432 TFESSLE

-461 LSEAMSAVLQ
+461 LNEAMSTVLQ

-491 NIEDVDMVAQGQVW
+491 DIEDVDRVAQGQVW
-505 TGTQAINRGLVDNLG
+505 TGTQAINRGLIDNLG
-520 TMDDAIEAAARLA
+520 TMDDAIEAAARIA
-533 SIDDYTWR
+533 RIDDYTWR

-550 EQVLQG
+550 EQVLQS
-556 MIQNFGL
+556 MIQNFGM
-563 AASMSGISQTLGV
+563 AASMSGLVESLGLRNSTRAPWTV
-576 TARAPL
+576 LDSMLDAAAPL
-582 QFLYSTLESISS
+582 QG
-594 LSTFNDPADLYT
+594 FNDPADLYT

-611 VLFSASPE
+611 VLLR

>member
-10 FFRFLGRA
+10 SFRFLGRS
-18 IDALRVFLGRLIFL
+18 IDALRVFLGRLIF
-32 VIIVVLP
+32 VAIIVVLALV
-39 IFLFSGPQQIN
+39 LFSSPAQLN
-50 VPDNSLVVLAP
+50 VPENSLVVLAP
-61 KGNIVEQPTVLDAT
+61 KGNIVEQPSLLDAS
-75 SLLLGADEIVD
+75 SLLLGAQEIVD
-86 TPLREIL
+86 TPLRDVL
-93 DTLARAQ
+93 DTLARAGD
-100 QDDRVRG
+100 DDRVRG
-107 VILDLREM
+107 VVLDLREM

-127 SALEDFKG
+127 SALEKFKEQ
-135 RGKALVAHGDFFT
+135 GKALVAHGDFFT
-148 QGQYYLASYAETI
+148 QAQYYLASYAQTI

-174 GGNQLYYA
+174 GGNQLYFA
-182 ELLEKLGIKV
+182 ELLEKLGVKV

-208 LNGMSAASRENNQ
+208 LTAMSTPSRENNQ
-221 SLVDELWQ
+221 ALVDELWQ
-229 RYVNQIATNRALG
+229 RYVNQVATNRALG
-242 VEDVLSY
+242 ADEVLSY
-249 ANNYPQHLLEVSGDT
+249 ANDYPQHLLEVNGDT
-264 AQLAMGFE
+264 AQLAMRFD

-287 SVLAADSS
+287 SALASDVS
-295 GRPRTIDFRR
+295 GNPRTIDFKR
-305 YLAATEPVWSPQENQ
+305 YLSATQPIILPQGDQ
-320 IGVIVAQGTIDV
+320 IGVIVAQGTIDI

-339 IGAQSLSELIR
+339 IGAQSLNELIR
-350 EARRDDAIKALVL
+350 KARLDDAIKALVL

-386 RSGKPLIVSM
+386 RSGKPVIVSM

-432 TFETGLE
+432 TFESSLA

-451 PLSRSDVLSP
+451 PLSRADVLSP
-461 LSEAMSAVLQ
+461 LSEAMSTVLQ
-471 SSVENQY
+471 SSVESQY
-478 RKFLQLVADARGM
+478 RKFLALVADARGM
-491 NIEDVDMVAQGQVW
+491 DVESVDLVAQGQVW
-505 TGTQAINRGLVDNLG
+505 TGTQAINRGLIDNLG

-533 SIDDYTWR
+533 NIDEYTWR

-550 EQVLQG
+550 EQILQG
-556 MIQNFGL
+556 IVQNFGMAQSVSSL
-563 AASMSGISQTLGV
+563 AAAAGLGNS
-576 TARAPL
+576 ARTPL
-582 QFLYSTLESISS
+582 ALLDSLLESVSTLPD
-594 LSTFNDPADLYT
+594 FNDPADLYT

-611 VLFSASPE
+611 VLLR